1 MAFILILGSIGLVLI
16 VYPCLQIAQ
25 NYFQARK
32 LGLPILITP
41 SQLSIP
47 AGHSPKII
55 LHQFLLSVNT
65 PPASSLSSFRFHPL
79 FNHDWNFNGRYATHN
94 LPFDTTAR
102 IPDRLPRRDST
113 YRFRWLCR

>member
-1 MAFILILGSIGLVLI
+1 MSSDR
-16 VYPCLQIAQ
+16 P

-41 SQLSIP
+41 FAALNPGWALTQ
-47 AGHSPKII
+47 II

-79 FNHDWNFNGRYATHN
+79 FNHELEFQRPLRNSQPAIRIQ
-94 LPFDTTAR
+94 LPR